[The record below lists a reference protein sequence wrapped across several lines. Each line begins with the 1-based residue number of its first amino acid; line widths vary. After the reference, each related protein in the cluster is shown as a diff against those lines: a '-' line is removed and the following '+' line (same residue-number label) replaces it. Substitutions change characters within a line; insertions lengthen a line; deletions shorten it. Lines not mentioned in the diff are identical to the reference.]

1 MEIQWP
7 RCRRRPVCG
16 RKRLVHMA
24 ILDCATQRA
33 AAPDQ
38 WKTGGRQ
45 VGTAARHVAIVNP
58 CRSLLIDRLC
68 RQRAPCPA
76 RPAPEA
82 AMPARTIFLARL
94 IGLFALVQA
103 TAMILHKEAVTDAMN
118 GVMGNR
124 PLLLV
129 LGLVALAAGLAMVL
143 AHNVWSGGALP
154 VVVTLIGWIVLIRGV
169 LILLLPA
176 DALARLF
183 AAVRFGTAF
192 YVYAALALVLGVS
205 LTWAG
210 FRRRA

>member
-1 MEIQWP
+1 
-7 RCRRRPVCG
+7 
-16 RKRLVHMA
+16 
-24 ILDCATQRA
+24 
-33 AAPDQ
+33 
-38 WKTGGRQ
+38 
-45 VGTAARHVAIVNP
+45 
-58 CRSLLIDRLC
+58 
-68 RQRAPCPA
+68 
-76 RPAPEA
+76 
-82 AMPARTIFLARL
+82 MPTRTIFLARL

-118 GVMGNR
+118 GIMGNR

-176 DALARLF
+176 DALASMF
-183 AAVRFGTAF
+183 AAVRFGTMF
-192 YVYAALALVLGVS
+192 YVYAALALVLGVY
-205 LTWAG
+205 LTWKG

>member
-1 MEIQWP
+1 LAEAEVGAATGALS
-7 RCRRRPVCG
+7 RP
-16 RKRLVHMA
+16 
-24 ILDCATQRA
+24 D
-33 AAPDQ
+33 
-38 WKTGGRQ
+38 
-45 VGTAARHVAIVNP
+45 
-58 CRSLLIDRLC
+58 
-68 RQRAPCPA
+68 
-76 RPAPEA
+76 PEA
-82 AMPARTIFLARL
+82 AMPTRTIFLARL
-94 IGLFALVQA
+94 IGLFALIQA
-103 TAMILHKEAVTDAMN
+103 TAMILHKEAVADAMT
-118 GVMGNR
+118 GVMDNR

-129 LGLVALAAGLAMVL
+129 LGLIALAAGLAMVL

-192 YVYAALALVLGVS
+192 YVYAALALVLGVY